1 MPALSP
7 DIKTFIVQ
15 QLACF
20 DTPTQ
25 VVDAVKSEYGQ
36 VVSRQV
42 VEGHDPTKKA
52 GQKLA
57 KRWVDLFNET
67 RERFKT
73 ETADIPI
80 ANKAY
85 RLRALHR
92 MAVRAESIKNMAL
105 AAQLMEQAAKE
116 TGGAYTNKQQLEHS
130 GPNGA
135 PIQSADMTPGRF
147 RDVARGLLEDV

>member
-7 DIKTFIVQ
+7 DVKTYIVQ

-20 DTPTQ
+20 DTPSQ
-25 VVDAVKSEYGQ
+25 VAEAVKAEFGQ
-36 VVSRQV
+36 EVSRQV

-52 GQKLA
+52 GRKLA
-57 KRWVDLFNET
+57 QRWVDLFNAT
-67 RERFKT
+67 RERFRND
-73 ETADIPI
+73 TADIPI
-80 ANKAY
+80 ANKAF
-85 RLRALHR
+85 RLRALNR
-92 MAVRAESIKNMAL
+92 MAVRAEGIKNMAL
-105 AAQLMEQAAKE
+105 AAQLIEQAAKE